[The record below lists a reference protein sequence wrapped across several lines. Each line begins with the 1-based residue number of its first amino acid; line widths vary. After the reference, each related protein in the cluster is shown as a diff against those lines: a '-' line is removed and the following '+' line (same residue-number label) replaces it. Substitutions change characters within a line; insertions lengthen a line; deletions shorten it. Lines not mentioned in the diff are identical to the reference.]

1 MEERLRIERE
11 IANPKGGKIT
21 GGFDGAMHLKDNQE
35 YKDYVFSKYIE
46 TKRIIGF
53 NNDSEVDETGAIQ
66 KIKTS
71 MTFYSKADYD
81 AFESDPVIHN
91 FRNAG
96 SKISGQ
102 QMIVN
107 DKFETFEVEDKD
119 VVKLTAAD

>member
-1 MEERLRIERE
+1 MEERFRIERE
-11 IANPKGGKIT
+11 VADPKGGKIS

-53 NNDSEVDETGAIQ
+53 NNDSEVDETGAIK
-66 KIKTS
+66 KIRTS

-81 AFESDPVIHN
+81 EFESDPVILN

-119 VVKLTAAD
+119 MSKLTAAD

>member
-1 MEERLRIERE
+1 MEERFRIERE
-11 IANPKGGKIT
+11 IANPKGGKIS

-35 YKDYVFSKYIE
+35 YKDYVFSNYIE

-71 MTFYSKADYD
+71 MTFYSEADYNT
-81 AFESDPVIHN
+81 FESDPVILN
-91 FRNAG
+91 FRNTG
-96 SKISGQ
+96 SKISGN

-107 DKFETFEVEDKD
+107 DKIETFEVEDKD